1 MGDVR
6 GEIEKDRTRQ
16 HERTMSDVVNTLKF
30 AHEVFKTRILNIVR

>member
-1 MGDVR
+1 MVGDVE
-6 GEIEKDRTRQ
+6 EIEKDRTRQ